1 MRVAG
6 IHLASSEESLSDHL
20 LELRFD
26 ESPIVDSAARH
37 TLSYPAG
44 VTVSG
49 GKGLFDGSSNSY
61 ITVNDNPSDFDWSAN
76 FYVVGTFTP
85 TDLTSYRTL
94 WDTHA
99 GSGSYAS
106 PQQLGIFTAPDG
118 SLNVY
123 TAGATVAYTAAGV
136 MQVGVST
143 EVGFFRN
150 GARCYFVVNGILIS
164 DFEMSTLFNNPSR
177 KMYVGGS
184 EYSASQ
190 FKGSIDAFKVL
201 RFSI

>member
-6 IHLASSEESLSDHL
+6 IPLANSNQSLSDYL

-26 ESPIVDSAARH
+26 EDPIVDSAARH

-44 VTVSG
+44 VTVSND
-49 GKGLFDGSSNSY
+49 KGLFDGSSTSY

-76 FYVVGTFTP
+76 FHVVGTFTP

-94 WDTHA
+94 WDTHE
-99 GSGSYAS
+99 GGGYDST
-106 PQQLGIFTAPDG
+106 QRLGIFTSPDG
-118 SLNVY
+118 GLNVY

-150 GARCYFVVNGILIS
+150 GTNFV
-164 DFEMSTLFNNPSR
+164 MSTLFNNPSR

-184 EYSASQ
+184 EYSALQ

-201 RFSI
+201 KFSA

>member
-6 IHLASSEESLSDHL
+6 IPLANSNQSLSDYL

-26 ESPIVDSAARH
+26 EDPIVDSAARH

-44 VTVSG
+44 VTVSNS
-49 GKGLFDGSSNSY
+49 KGMFDGNSGSY
-61 ITVNDNPSDFDWSAN
+61 ITVNDNLSDFNWSDN
-76 FYVVGTFTP
+76 FHVVGTFTP
-85 TDLTSYRTL
+85 TDLTSYRAL
-94 WDTHA
+94 WDTHESGGY
-99 GSGSYAS
+99 GST
-106 PQQLGIFTAPDG
+106 QRLGIFTAPDG

-123 TAGATVAYTAAGV
+123 TAGATVAYTTAGV

-150 GARCYFVVNGILIS
+150 GTRCYFVVNGILIS
-164 DFEMSTLFNNPSR
+164 DFVLSTLFNNPSR

-184 EYSASQ
+184 QYSTAQ
-190 FKGSIDAFKVL
+190 FKGSIDAFRVL
-201 RFSI
+201 RFSA

>member
-6 IHLASSEESLSDHL
+6 IPLASSKQSLSDYL

-26 ESPIVDSAARH
+26 DSPIVDSAARH

-44 VTVSG
+44 VTVSNS
-49 GKGLFDGSSNSY
+49 KGLFDGSSNSY
-61 ITVNDNPSDFDWSAN
+61 ITVNDNQSDFDWSAN
-76 FYVVGTFTP
+76 FHVVGTFTP
-85 TDLTSYRTL
+85 TDLTDYRAL
-94 WDTHA
+94 WDTHE
-99 GSGSYAS
+99 GGGYAS
-106 PQQLGIFTAPDG
+106 TQRLSIFTSPNG

-136 MQVGVST
+136 MQVGVAT

-150 GARCYFVVNGILIS
+150 GTRCYFVVDGVLIS
-164 DFEMSTLFNNPSR
+164 DFEMSTLLNNPSR

-184 EYSASQ
+184 QYNASQ

>member
-6 IHLASSEESLSDHL
+6 IPLANSKQSLSDYL

-26 ESPIVDSAARH
+26 DSPIVDSAARH

-44 VTVSG
+44 VTVSNS
-49 GKGLFDGSSNSY
+49 KGLFDGNSTSY

-76 FYVVGTFTP
+76 FHVVGTFTP

-94 WDTHA
+94 WDTHE
-99 GSGSYAS
+99 SGDYAS
-106 PQQLGIFTAPDG
+106 TQRLGIFTAPDG
-118 SLNVY
+118 SLSIY

-150 GARCYFVVNGILIS
+150 GTRCYFVVNGILIS
-164 DFEMSTLFNNPSR
+164 DFVMSTPFNNPSR

-184 EYSASQ
+184 VYSTSQ

>member
-6 IHLASSEESLSDHL
+6 IPLANSNQSLSDYL

-26 ESPIVDSAARH
+26 EDPIVDSAARH

-44 VTVSG
+44 VTVSN
-49 GKGLFDGSSNSY
+49 GKGLFDGNSTSY
-61 ITVNDNPSDFDWSAN
+61 ITVNDNQSDFDWSGN
-76 FYVVGTFTP
+76 FHVVGTFTP

-94 WDTHA
+94 WDTRDD
-99 GSGSYAS
+99 SGSYNS
-106 PQQLGIFTAPDG
+106 TQQLAIFTNPDG

-123 TAGATVAYTAAGV
+123 TAGATVASTTAGV

-150 GARCYFVVNGILIS
+150 GTRCYFVVNGILIS
-164 DFEMSTLFNNPSR
+164 DFVLSTLFNNPSR

-184 EYSASQ
+184 QYSTAQ

-201 RFSI
+201 KFSA